1 MPNFRLICTLLATS
15 SLTLISNAA
24 ADDFANFESR
34 IKHDDNVGNSRV
46 RYAVADTVVANT
58 LRFGRIIDIGE
69 DPYLLTF
76 NGKINNQTYHR
87 LDGLNQLA
95 VGVGVDLKK
104 KLGLGPYAPIVAA
117 NINFERQQFQQEDK
131 NLNVQ
136 VLELRASKRV
146 WDELNLSIHASTE
159 RRHAADNNSVKPGL
173 SGAVYDGSN
182 RQLSLNADY
191 TCWANSILSL
201 QYSIRRGDLVV
212 STITNSAAIINV
224 AKAIRPDP
232 AFGSDRDAYKVEGE
246 IKSLGLSFTY
256 PLTARWELQLDR
268 QQHQSTVVNGVKY
281 DRHAYSLAARYQF

>member
-1 MPNFRLICTLLATS
+1 MPNFRLICTLLAIS
-15 SLTLISNAA
+15 SITLLTNAA
-24 ADDFANFESR
+24 ADDFASFESR

-46 RYAVADTVVANT
+46 RYAVTDTVVTNT
-58 LRFGRIIDIGE
+58 LRFGRTIDVGE

-76 NGKINNQTYHR
+76 NGKLNNQTYHR

-95 VGVGVDLKK
+95 LGTGVDLKK

-131 NLNVQ
+131 NQSVQ

-146 WDELNLSIHASTE
+146 WDALNLSIHASTE
-159 RRHAADNNSVKPGL
+159 RRHAADNNSVKPGF

-182 RQLSLNADY
+182 RQLSLSADY
-191 TCWANSILSL
+191 TWWANSILSL

-212 STITNSAAIINV
+212 STITDSAAIIHV

-232 AFGSDRDAYKVEGE
+232 AFGSDREAYKVEGE

-256 PLTARWELQLDR
+256 PISSQWDVRIDR

-281 DRHAYSLAARYQF
+281 DRHAYSFNVRYQF